1 MSGLSFKANSL
12 KEPNIIDSAFEAF
25 RQANR
30 ERLHYIWRK
39 AQDGQLD
46 GLSEEERRLAEIML
60 AHSDEYFNQFE
71 FADVLAD
78 REFKP
83 EDEVNPFLHVVMHAV
98 IENQVKDRDPIE
110 ALQFYNAMLK
120 NKCSE
125 YEAIHLLMAILLKF
139 LFPIFKKRSRFD
151 LDGYRK
157 LLKIYKTRKPDKI
170 IALLDSEPDSSETEE
185 VDEKKFQVFDEM
197 RSAMKGQ
204 AFKSIEEAQAF
215 ANAWLGKKNAEPKS
229 EFLGL
234 SPEQLHRMMYRPFDE
249 TSDIV
254 VLNKNLSNEK
264 ILEIPIMK
272 EAVYFLRRLGELQPL
287 KATGKGNLPRIFA
300 REIHDQFSE
309 DPEFPYPIASEEGD
323 MKLSALRH
331 ILDMCGWIKKRNQKF
346 YLTQKGQILNG
357 RGFGRDDFHHLF
369 QTYTQEFNW
378 ASRDLYPELEIIQ
391 QAFLF
396 SSYVLHRKAKTN
408 ANANANELSTH
419 FIQAFP
425 AVLNTEERYL
435 SSEESHQLI
444 QHAFYVRFIERFC
457 EYFGLVTIEKKEKR
471 SLQLDYLIRTTPFF
485 DELFQWK
492 LEGVC

>member
-1 MSGLSFKANSL
+1 MPSKANSPNL
-12 KEPNIIDSAFEAF
+12 NIIDSAFEAL

-30 ERLHYIWRK
+30 EHFHTIWRR
-39 AQDGQLD
+39 AQNGQLD

-60 AHSDEYFNQFE
+60 AHSDEYSNQFE

-78 REFKP
+78 REFNP
-83 EDEVNPFLHVVMHAV
+83 ESEVNPFMHVALHALL
-98 IENQVKDRDPIE
+98 EKQVKDHEPIE
-110 ALQFYNAMLK
+110 ALQFYNAMLR
-120 NKCSE
+120 NRCTAHD
-125 YEAIHLLMAILLKF
+125 AIHLLMAILVKF
-139 LFPIFKKRSRFD
+139 LSPIFKKRSRFD

-170 IALLDSEPDSSETEE
+170 IALLDSEPDYSETEE

-204 AFKSIEEAQAF
+204 VFKSIEEAQAF
-215 ANAWLGKKNAEPKS
+215 ADTWLERKNAEPKS
-229 EFLGL
+229 DFLGL
-234 SPEQLHRMMYRPFDE
+234 SSEQLRRMLYWPFDE

-254 VLNKNLSNEK
+254 AFNKNLTNEK
-264 ILEIPIMK
+264 ILEIPIVK
-272 EAVYFLRRLGELQPL
+272 EAVYFLKRLGELQPL
-287 KATGKGNLPRIFA
+287 KATAKGNLPRVFA
-300 REIHDQFSE
+300 REIHDRFPE
-309 DPEFPYPIASEEGD
+309 DPEFPWAIASEEDD

-346 YLTQKGQILNG
+346 YLTQKGQNLNG
-357 RGFGRDDFHHLF
+357 EGFGPDGFHHLF

-378 ASRDLYPELEIIQ
+378 ASRDFYPELEIIQ

-396 SSYVLHRKAKTN
+396 SCYILHRKAKTYV
-408 ANANANELSTH
+408 NANELSTH

-425 AVLNTEERYL
+425 AVLNREERYL

-444 QHAFYVRFIERFC
+444 PHAFYVRFIERFC

-471 SLQLDYLIRTTPFF
+471 SLQLDYLIRTSPFF

-492 LEGVC
+492 LENV

>member
-1 MSGLSFKANSL
+1 MSSKANSPNL
-12 KEPNIIDSAFEAF
+12 NIIDSAFEAF

-30 ERLHYIWRK
+30 EHLHIIWQT
-39 AQDGQLD
+39 AQNGQLD
-46 GLSEEERRLAEIML
+46 GLTEEEGRLAEIML

-78 REFKP
+78 REFNP
-83 EDEVNPFLHVVMHAV
+83 ESEVNPFMHVALHALLEKQ
-98 IENQVKDRDPIE
+98 IKDHEPIE
-110 ALQFYNAMLK
+110 ALQFYNAMLR
-120 NKCSE
+120 NKCTAH
-125 YEAIHLLMAILLKF
+125 EAVHLLMGILLRF
-139 LFPIFKKRSRFD
+139 LFPIFKKRSSFD

-185 VDEKKFQVFDEM
+185 ADEKKFQIFDEM

-215 ANAWLGKKNAEPKS
+215 ADAWLGKKNAEPKS

-234 SPEQLHRMMYRPFDE
+234 SPEQLNRMLYRPFDE

-254 VLNKNLSNEK
+254 TFNRDLSSEK
-264 ILEIPIMK
+264 FLEIPIVK

-287 KATGKGNLPRIFA
+287 KATAKGNLPRAFA
-300 REIHDQFSE
+300 CEIHDRFPE
-309 DPEFPYPIASEEGD
+309 HPEFSYPIVSEEGD

-331 ILDMCGWIKKRNQKF
+331 ILDMCGWVKKRNQKF
-346 YLTQKGQILNG
+346 YLTQKGQILDG
-357 RGFGRDDFHHLF
+357 KGFGPDDFHHLF
-369 QTYTQEFNW
+369 QTYTRKFNW
-378 ASRDLYPELEIIQ
+378 ASRDFYPELEIIQ

-396 SSYVLHRKAKTN
+396 SCYLLYRKAKTYVN
-408 ANANANELSTH
+408 VNEFSTY

-425 AVLNTEERYL
+425 AALKPEEKYL
-435 SSEESHQLI
+435 SSEEPYRLL
-444 QHAFYVRFIERFC
+444 QHSFYVRFIERFC
-457 EYFGLVTIEKKEKR
+457 EYFGFVTIQKQKR
-471 SLQLDYLIRTTPFF
+471 SFQLDYLIRTTPFF

>member
-1 MSGLSFKANSL
+1 MRSGLSSKANSPNL
-12 KEPNIIDSAFEAF
+12 NIIDSAFEAF

-30 ERLHYIWRK
+30 EHLHSIWRR

-78 REFKP
+78 REFNP
-83 EDEVNPFLHVVMHAV
+83 DSEVNPFMHVALHALL
-98 IENQVKDRDPIE
+98 EKQVKDHEPIE
-110 ALQFYNAMLK
+110 ALQFYNAMLR
-120 NKCSE
+120 NKCTAH
-125 YEAIHLLMAILLKF
+125 EAIHLLMGILLRF
-139 LFPIFKKRSRFD
+139 LFPIFKKRSSFD

-157 LLKIYKTRKPDKI
+157 LLKIYKTRKPEKI

-185 VDEKKFQVFDEM
+185 VDEKRFQVFDEM
-197 RSAMKGQ
+197 RAAMKGQ

-215 ANAWLGKKNAEPKS
+215 ADAWLGKKNAEPKS
-229 EFLGL
+229 DFLGL
-234 SPEQLHRMMYRPFDE
+234 SSEQMHRMLYRPFEE

-254 VLNKNLSNEK
+254 TLNRNLSNEK
-264 ILEIPIMK
+264 ILEIPIVK

-287 KATGKGNLPRIFA
+287 RATAKGNLPRAFA
-300 REIHDQFSE
+300 CEIHDRF
-309 DPEFPYPIASEEGD
+309 PEHPEYPFPIASEEGD

-357 RGFGRDDFHHLF
+357 KGFGPDDFHHLF
-369 QTYTQEFNW
+369 QTYTRKFNW
-378 ASRDLYPELEIIQ
+378 ASRDFYPELEIIQ

-396 SSYVLHRKAKTN
+396 SCYILYRKAKTYI
-408 ANANANELSTH
+408 NANEFSTY

-425 AVLNTEERYL
+425 AVLKREEKYL
-435 SSEESHQLI
+435 PSEEP
-444 QHAFYVRFIERFC
+444 Y
-457 EYFGLVTIEKKEKR
+457 
-471 SLQLDYLIRTTPFF
+471 RTFTTLPFTF
-485 DELFQWK
+485 ALLNASVNISGW
-492 LEGVC
+492 

>member
-1 MSGLSFKANSL
+1 VS
-12 KEPNIIDSAFEAF
+12 IIDSAFEAF

-30 ERLHYIWRK
+30 EHLHSIWRK

-46 GLSEEERRLAEIML
+46 GLVEEERRLAEIML

-71 FADVLAD
+71 LADVLVD
-78 REFKP
+78 REFDP
-83 EDEVNPFLHVVMHAV
+83 DSEVNPFMHVALHALL
-98 IENQVKDRDPIE
+98 EKQVKDREPIE
-110 ALQFYNAMLK
+110 ALQFYNAMVR
-120 NKCSE
+120 NKCTAH
-125 YEAIHLLMAILLKF
+125 EAIHLLMGILLRF
-139 LFPIFKKRSRFD
+139 LFPIFKKRSSFD

-157 LLKIYKTRKPDKI
+157 LLKIYKTRKPEKI
-170 IALLDSEPDSSETEE
+170 MALLESEPDSSETEE

-204 AFKSIEEAQAF
+204 AFESIEKAQAF
-215 ANAWLGKKNAEPKS
+215 ADAWLGKKNAEPKS

-234 SPEQLHRMMYRPFDE
+234 SPEQLHRLLYRAFEE

-254 VLNKNLSNEK
+254 TLNRNLSSEK
-264 ILEIPIMK
+264 ILEIPIVK

-287 KATGKGNLPRIFA
+287 RATAKGNLPRAFA
-300 REIHDQFSE
+300 CEIHDRFPE
-309 DPEFPYPIASEEGD
+309 HPEFPFPIVSEEGD

-346 YLTQKGQILNG
+346 YLTQKGQILDG
-357 RGFGRDDFHHLF
+357 KGFGPEDFHHLF
-369 QTYTQEFNW
+369 QTYTRKFNW
-378 ASRDLYPELEIIQ
+378 ASRDFYPELELIQ

-396 SSYVLHRKAKTN
+396 SCYLLHRTAKTYVS
-408 ANANANELSTH
+408 ANELSTH

-435 SSEESHQLI
+435 SSEERYGLL
-444 QHAFYVRFIERFC
+444 QHSFYVRFIERFC
-457 EYFGLVTIEKKEKR
+457 EYFGFVIIQKKEKR

-492 LEGVC
+492 LEGI